1 MSAINPTSQIAAAN
15 AGIDQGQQNL
25 VKAEQKMQQVVLGG
39 PGSSAAVRQMLFL
52 AQQLIGLKLEQV
64 QSWLQ
69 EAKTEQEA
77 MRQMRLGD
85 KTDLAT
91 A

>member
-1 MSAINPTSQIAAAN
+1 MSAINPTREIAAAN
-15 AGIDQGQQNL
+15 AGIDRGQQKL
-25 VKAEQKMQQVVLGG
+25 VEAEKNSQQVVLGG
-39 PGSSAAVRQMLFL
+39 SGSSGAARQMLFL
-52 AQQLIGLKLEQV
+52 AQQLIGLKREQF

-69 EAKTEQEA
+69 EAENEKKA
-77 MRQMRLGD
+77 MRDLRLEG